1 MRWSDEFLD
10 AFFASALLRY
20 LAVAHYGRGRGEWA
34 RGEHPPFWKH
44 EVAAVVSPRRAAL
57 AAIWAG
63 QSGECDAAKLEPL
76 RRSELAAAALE
87 LLERFYPGALD
98 ARAASPGQ

>member
-1 MRWSDEFLD
+1 VRWSDEFLD

-34 RGEHPPFWKH
+34 RSEHPPFWKD
-44 EVAAVVSPRRAAL
+44 EVAAVVDPRRAAL

-63 QSGECDAAKLEPL
+63 RAGECDPAQ
-76 RRSELAAAALE
+76 LAARLRPELDGAARE
-87 LLERFYPGALD
+87 LLERLYPGALG
-98 ARAASPGQ
+98 ARPA